1 MNLADAVT
9 LFETTYQ
16 SQVLAIEYED
26 GSGKTFIVRFPH
38 ERVFIRINNGKIAQ
52 KKPIEQGGGTIRKLT
67 KEDLKQQQRNLK
79 AMQDENR
86 KRHEYYTR
94 FR

>member
-9 LFETTYQ
+9 LLESTYNTK
-16 SQVLAIEYED
+16 VYAIEYED
-26 GSGKTFIVRFPH
+26 GSGTTFIVKIDG
-38 ERVFIRINNGKIAQ
+38 EKAFIRIKNGMICD
-52 KKPIEQGGGTIRKLT
+52 KKTLDQGGGTIRKLT

-79 AMQDENR
+79 QLQDENR